1 MIDLHMHLL
10 PGMDDGS
17 ESVETSLAMLAR
29 SGGTEGVCATPHFY
43 ADRDTPGSFLRR
55 RSAAWERLKAA
66 LPEGHIPIRLGAEV
80 RYFEGMSRAEELPA
94 LCLEGTRLLLLEM
107 PFQPWTERMLAEV
120 DGLSRRGLVPV
131 AAHLERYLE
140 LAPKRLLREFWELD
154 LLVQCNAE
162 FFLERRTSRRALKL
176 LREGRVQLLGS
187 DAHNLGARPPRLG
200 EAAALIE
207 KKLGPEVLAEL
218 RKTEESLGLY
228 SEGTFR

>member
-1 MIDLHMHLL
+1 MIDVHMHLL

-17 ESVETSLAMLAR
+17 ESVETSLGMLAR
-29 SGGTEGVCATPHFY
+29 SAGAEGVCATPHFY
-43 ADRDTPGSFLRR
+43 ADRDTPESFLRR
-55 RSAAWERLKAA
+55 RSAAWARLKAA

-187 DAHNLGARPPRLG
+187 DAHNVGARPPRLA

-218 RKTEESLGLY
+218 RRTEESLGLL
-228 SEGTFR
+228 

>member
-29 SGGTEGVCATPHFY
+29 SAGTEGVCATPHFY
-43 ADRDTPGSFLRR
+43 ADRDTPESFLRR

-187 DAHNLGARPPRLG
+187 DAHNVGARPPRLG

-207 KKLGPEVLAEL
+207 KKLGPEVLAEI

-228 SEGTFR
+228 SEGAFR

>member
-43 ADRDTPGSFLRR
+43 ADRDTPESFLRR

-66 LPEGHIPIRLGAEV
+66 LPEGHVPIRLGAEV

-94 LCLEGTRLLLLEM
+94 LCLKGTRLLLLEM
-107 PFQPWTERMLAEV
+107 PFQPWTERMLTEV
-120 DGLSRRGLVPV
+120 EGLSRRGLVPV
-131 AAHLERYLE
+131 AAHLERYPE
-140 LAPKRLLREFWELD
+140 LVPKGLLREFCELD

-187 DAHNLGARPPRLG
+187 DAHNVGARPPRLG

-218 RKTEESLGLY
+218 RRTEESLGLL
-228 SEGTFR
+228 